1 MSDMKEL
8 TKTIQSDVLKLMQEQ
23 DNENERFLYAIPY
36 NEFYLTQP
44 SNENEVALKLNEIVL
59 IVKEMIVNKYGET
72 KRKFELYNNESQKIG
87 TAVEGENFIADKEI
101 LCSIIETQQRALNNL
116 GGNYRIAGID
126 SIDTE
131 GKIES
136 YFEMINRKLVVLN
149 ERQKEK
155 YDMLKRNYERSIS
168 GVSYNKKVD
177 KNEKFN
183 KGISEQIENGNINNG
198 ENAEAMKE
206 IAEQDLGFEISKIT
220 PIEDDL
226 FYDNNPQIDR
236 YRAFLVVDR
245 EMKPQIVAMKN
256 GKLEKADGFDEA
268 TKRTGEAAIMRN
280 DDKNLEQNH
289 TYGEIRRNNDGADSL
304 VYSIEIGTYGEPKL
318 LEKRPNRGSKFQQQ
332 NEYLVREVQTSNTNY
347 EDINREGDTRENI
360 TRQIFSERPGYNDD
374 SHPDNISEQNKK
386 IVSDMADK
394 KGSDFTP
401 ESLAE
406 DKNIKAN
413 EAMKKI
419 KKELKRQGIDYDSS
433 DEEKM
438 WNDVMS
444 FIENNGKIYCDEE
457 VQQYCKNFKQY
468 KIDQEQENENSK
480 DDEDEGRNRLEEIL
494 KKFRGY

>member
-1 MSDMKEL
+1 MSDMKGL
-8 TKTIQSDVLKLMQEQ
+8 TEAIQKKVLKSMQEQ
-23 DNENERFLYAIPY
+23 DRENERFLYAIPY
-36 NEFYLTQP
+36 DKFYLTQP
-44 SNENEVALKLNEIVL
+44 SNENEVALELTEVVL
-59 IVKEMIVNKYGET
+59 VVKEMIINKYGET
-72 KRKFELYNNESQKIG
+72 KRKFELYNDNLQEIG
-87 TAVEGENFIADKEI
+87 AAVEGENFIADREI
-101 LCSIIETQQRALNNL
+101 LRSIIEMQQSALNDL
-116 GGNYRIAGID
+116 GGNYKIAGID
-126 SIDTE
+126 FMDTE
-131 GKIES
+131 GRIES
-136 YFEMINRKLVVLN
+136 YFEMINRKLIVIN
-149 ERQKEK
+149 DKQKER
-155 YDMLKRNYERSIS
+155 YDMLKHNYEGSIS

-236 YRAFLVVDR
+236 YRAYLVVDS

-280 DDKNLEQNH
+280 DGKNLEQNH

-394 KGSDFTP
+394 KESDFTP

-419 KKELKRQGIDYDSS
+419 KEELRRQGIDYDSS

-468 KIDQEQENENSK
+468 KIEQEQGNENSK